1 MELVEHGVLP
11 MPDELDPQEESP
23 YLRRQKSAP
32 MRRSRISRR
41 VRVALFVVAVLL
53 PVGLTGYGLATFAL
67 TSPLFVLTSP
77 DDMWLRET
85 ILFRAEK
92 CWERWV

>member
-1 MELVEHGVLP
+1 

-23 YLRRQKSAP
+23 YLRRQKSVP

-53 PVGLTGYGLATFAL
+53 PVGLAGYGLATFAL

-77 DDMWLRET
+77 DDIVVTGNNYVSRGRGVGSAWGCR
-85 ILFRAEK
+85 
-92 CWERWV
+92 